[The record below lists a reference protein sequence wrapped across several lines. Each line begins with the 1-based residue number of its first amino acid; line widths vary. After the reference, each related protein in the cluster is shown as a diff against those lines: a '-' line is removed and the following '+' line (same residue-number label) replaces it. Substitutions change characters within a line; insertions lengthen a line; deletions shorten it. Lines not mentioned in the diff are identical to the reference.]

1 VTKPNGKIGRG
12 DLALK
17 NVNLGGH
24 RHLFIDVA
32 LNHEFGGN
40 HMAVVTRNGALRAA
54 DPAKLLEATARTKI
68 GATNSARYATNSARY
83 GALFVSQAV
92 LVQLAQAHAKW
103 RRGKVS
109 RTTSTLQACTCDFPG
124 LASCTCQEE
133 PALLTVLAHGA
144 LDMSQSIVTLA
155 FALAEARIRPPAGS
169 LHGTGPHKRGVLV
182 IIALPHQVVYELAL
196 DSAYLRD
203 LKQINAKCMREARY
217 M

>member
-1 VTKPNGKIGRG
+1 MSRT
-12 DLALK
+12 
-17 NVNLGGH
+17 
-24 RHLFIDVA
+24 
-32 LNHEFGGN
+32 
-40 HMAVVTRNGALRAA
+40 GALQSSCRSSLQEVLFPCLAWIS
-54 DPAKLLEATARTKI
+54 RRCR
-68 GATNSARYATNSARY
+68 SARLLHSPRGLKIAPFR
-83 GALFVSQAV
+83 ALFVSQAV

-133 PALLTVLAHGA
+133 PALLPVLAHGA

-203 LKQINAKCMREARY
+203 LKQINAKCMREARC